1 MGAFA
6 IDLGKVLTA
15 CGKVIE
21 AAECRVPV
29 SALAQEVTSKSKIA
43 GFSELDI
50 VDQESIIKGVLLAS
64 SEYDIRAGRSGG
76 AGRKEWFKGGAS
88 SAEPQGAGAKIA
100 KRLREERGL
109 EREDANRIANAY
121 LDALIGG
128 DTGPLSDDQIVKK
141 FSK

>member
-1 MGAFA
+1 MGGFA
-6 IDLGKVLTA
+6 IDLGKVLAA

-21 AAECRVPV
+21 AASARVPV
-29 SALAQEVTSKSKIA
+29 NSLADEVAKAKIA
-43 GFSELDI
+43 GFSELDPGDREQI
-50 VDQESIIKGVLLAS
+50 VRGVLLAS

-88 SAEPQGAGAKIA
+88 SAEPTGAGAKIA

-128 DTGPLSDDQIVKK
+128 ETAPLSDEQILKK
-141 FSK
+141 FK